1 MNSVDLARLDS
12 LERRRL
18 CTTTEFMYIYE
29 YYNGTLPGVQIEY
42 RLFSGLAD
50 YKKNHKMISELHY

>member
-1 MNSVDLARLDS
+1 VNSVDLARLDS

-29 YYNGTLPGVQIEY
+29 YYNGILPGVQIEY

-50 YKKNHKMISELHY
+50 YKKITK